1 MPLPFPAGW
10 RVHYTLRRVNRN
22 LPLLLT
28 SAEAHDRTTDAAR
41 ALHERILKAS
51 HMGRHD
57 RRVPGPQPGNAL
69 QQCKKRTDKWASHN
83 AHPQSIFVRCL
94 GTDGPSAAP
103 GRKPDMTA
111 REGSRSP
118 ATAGSARFVH
128 TNAPVGAA
136 NETSGPQMLHTSCSL
151 LHHALPVRLLL
162 PAAVASRR
170 LRGLGVQGARNQG
183 THTELFTSPQY
194 LAAPCGVVRSSR
206 R

>member
-10 RVHYTLRRVNRN
+10 RVHYTLCRVNRN
-22 LPLLLT
+22 LPLLHT
-28 SAEAHDRTTDAAR
+28 RAGAHDRTTDAAR

-57 RRVPGPQPGNAL
+57 RRVPGPPPRDT
-69 QQCKKRTDKWASHN
+69 RTDKWASHH
-83 AHPQSIFVRCL
+83 AHPQSIFVRGL
-94 GTDGPSAAP
+94 GTDGPSATP

-111 REGSRSP
+111 REGSRTL

-151 LHHALPVRLLL
+151 LLAPLPPRVDSCCPGSPGHA
-162 PAAVASRR
+162 A
-170 LRGLGVQGARNQG
+170 GAR
-183 THTELFTSPQY
+183 
-194 LAAPCGVVRSSR
+194 LAERNECSNTMT
-206 R
+206 